1 MGQELRRR
9 LSAAS
14 LETEP
19 SHAEIRGRTNEQIF
33 GFR

>member
-1 MGQELRRR
+1 MAQELRRR

-14 LETEP
+14 LESET